1 MRCCSR
7 RCNLLLLHTQ
17 RFSVQ
22 GLQPLN
28 VLGRLQLVRRSLLL
42 NMKHVHLK
50 LLQMLRRFKKGLF
63 KGPDLHT
70 E

>member
-50 LLQMLRRFKKGLF
+50 LLQMLRRFKEGLF